1 MKLNKISFENINSL
15 AGKWTIDFENQRFED
30 GLFLITGD
38 TGAGKTSILDAIS
51 LALYGRTV
59 REKVTKDQNE
69 VMTRGRGSAW
79 AEAEFSNEA
88 GRFRARWEHQRAR
101 GRAEGNL
108 QTVRMSLFDCL
119 ADKDISEH
127 RTGDTLDLIQ
137 SKIGLTFEQFQRT
150 MMLAQGQFDRFLTAK
165 ESERSEILQQA
176 TGTEI
181 YSKVGEAIN
190 NEKKDAENAVELLEV
205 RLGEIRVM
213 TDEERTD
220 AESGLAMRQTQTVDV
235 GKRLQKA
242 QEQLNEYVQKRD
254 AVATSKKSL
263 ADREKALEKA
273 KKNVAELAPKIKAA
287 RESAADAESA
297 LKAAEPIIVK
307 AVDLQNK
314 LNLAKLDAES
324 KESLCKTL
332 KRQLA
337 DAGKKVAG
345 LETLIAGERAV
356 AAYATAILEGKSPK
370 KPSGVP
376 RELKSVL
383 LDAETLSR
391 RSRGFAK
398 KEAEIAKL
406 KEAVQT
412 ALKDFKKTE
421 AKYKLNFP
429 ALKAALENARM
440 AFDLAKLVGK
450 LEDHRKHL
458 RDGEPCPLCGA
469 LEHPYAKGNV
479 PGKSRC
485 QLAYEKAQKAVDAL
499 VEERNLALDGRK
511 TAEDE
516 LADATEAFADEKDDF
531 EALRK
536 RINKAALSLSAKATA
551 DEESLADARALVLKL
566 EKEKKAKDK
575 AFQSAAENCETLQE
589 RIDELGLP
597 KEPNAYRR
605 ELVSS
610 CDAAKEK
617 AAKLASKEASFKT
630 AEADAQKEAAEA
642 KGAVVR
648 AEGAFDLFAA
658 TISEPDKLEESV
670 STLKDEKT
678 ELDTKIGSISS
689 DLKHDKEN
697 RKEREKKIAELE
709 TKKTVYHRWKELDR
723 WLGGMGGEKF
733 KRYAQGITLRQ
744 LLVSANP
751 HLAAMTQGRYEMV
764 WNPEAKDADK
774 LLPSIVDKDQ
784 GGVTRPVTN
793 LSGGERFQV
802 SLALALGLSEMS
814 SDKLSVDSLFLDE
827 GFGTLDGKTLE
838 AALDTLCRIQQ
849 NGKLIGIISH
859 VAEVGERI
867 TTQIEVRK
875 IGGGLSVLSGAGV
888 SS

>member
-190 NEKKDAENAVELLEV
+190 NEKKEAENAVELLEV

-213 TDEERTD
+213 TDEERAD

-254 AVATSKKSL
+254 AVATSRKNL
-263 ADREKALEKA
+263 GEREKALEKA
-273 KKNVAELAPKIKAA
+273 KKDAAELVPKIKAA
-287 RESAADAESA
+287 RKSAADAESA
-297 LKAAEPIIVK
+297 LKAAEPIIAK

-314 LNLAKLDAES
+314 LNLAEQDAEA
-324 KESLCKTL
+324 KEALCKTV

-337 DAGKKVAG
+337 DAEKKVAG

-370 KPSGVP
+370 KPSGVQ

-383 LDAETLSR
+383 VDADTLSR

-406 KEAVQT
+406 KETVQT
-412 ALKDFKKTE
+412 ALTVFKKAE
-421 AKYKLNFP
+421 AKYKLNYP

-450 LEDHRKHL
+450 LADHRKHL

-479 PGKSRC
+479 PAKSRC

-499 VEERNLALDGRK
+499 VEERNQALDDRK
-511 TAEDE
+511 AAEDD
-516 LADATEAFADEKDDF
+516 LADATEAFADEKDNF

-536 RINKAALSLSAKATA
+536 RLNKAALSLAAKATA

-566 EKEKKAKDK
+566 GKEKKAKDK
-575 AFQSAAENCETLQE
+575 AFQSAAENCETLQD

-597 KEPNAYRR
+597 KEPNAYRKD
-605 ELVSS
+605 LVSM
-610 CDAAKEK
+610 CEAAKDK
-617 AAKLASKEASFKT
+617 AAKLANREASFKT
-630 AEADAQKEAAEA
+630 AEADAQKEADEA
-642 KGAVVR
+642 KGAVTR
-648 AEGAFDLFAA
+648 AEQTFDSFAA
-658 TISEPDKLEESV
+658 IISEPDKLEESV
-670 STLKDEKT
+670 SALKDEKT

-709 TKKTVYHRWKELDR
+709 AKKTVYHRWKELDR